1 MAYADAVRVDQSL
14 IHQSQFL
21 FGYGKQRNQSPI
33 CQATPHDVRLRSILR
48 WKRAFKKE
56 ALLVKPVLKSKK
68 FNSLKYSV
76 SPESTGDGAV
86 LP

>member
-1 MAYADAVRVDQSL
+1 MAHADASRANQSL

-33 CQATPHDVRLRSILR
+33 SQTTPHDVRLRSILR
-48 WKRAFKKE
+48 RKRALKKE
-56 ALLVKPVLKSKK
+56 ALLVKPVFKSKK

-76 SPESTGDGAV
+76 SPVNTGDVAV